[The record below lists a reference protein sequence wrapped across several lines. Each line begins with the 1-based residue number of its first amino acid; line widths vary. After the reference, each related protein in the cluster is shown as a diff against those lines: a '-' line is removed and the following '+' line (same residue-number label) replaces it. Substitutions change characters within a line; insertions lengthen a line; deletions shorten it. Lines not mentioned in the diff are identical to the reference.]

1 MELRDSYTTIK
12 KSTDAILLKE
22 KKSKFYGFA
31 FPLEN
36 ELEVKHIIED
46 LQKQF
51 PTANHVC
58 YAWQIG
64 VEDVQYRV
72 NDDGEPNNSAGM
84 PIYGQIQSF
93 ELTNVLVAV
102 VRFFGGTKLGVG
114 GLISAYK
121 SAAKITLEEAIKIER
136 ILEVQLVLK
145 CAYPEMNTVMRLLS
159 KYQMRLVEQ
168 KLEESC
174 EFRVAVRKGK
184 IETILKKMKNYHKI
198 EVDFTQNPT

>member
-1 MELRDSYTTIK
+1 MDSKDTYTTIK
-12 KSTDAILLKE
+12 KPTDAILLKE

-31 FPLEN
+31 FPVKTEG
-36 ELEVKHIIED
+36 EVKPIIYR

-51 PTANHVC
+51 PAANHVC

-64 VEDVQYRV
+64 VEDIKYRT
-72 NDDGEPNNSAGM
+72 NDDGEPYNTAGM

-121 SAAKITLEEAIKIER
+121 SVAKLTLEAANKEAR
-136 ILEVQLVLK
+136 VLEVQLVLK
-145 CAYPEMNTVMRLLS
+145 CEYPEMNTVMRLVS
-159 KYQMRLVEQ
+159 KYQMRLLDQ
-168 KLEESC
+168 KLEKSC
-174 EFRVAVRKGK
+174 EFLVAVRKDNIK
-184 IETILKKMKNYHKI
+184 IILDNLKHYHRI
-198 EVDFTQNPT
+198 EVDFSQNPT

>member
-1 MELRDSYTTIK
+1 MDLKDSYITIK
-12 KSTDAILLKE
+12 KPTDAILLKE

-31 FPLEN
+31 FPVEN
-36 ELEVKHIIED
+36 ELEIKPIIED

-102 VRFFGGTKLGVG
+102 VRVFGGTKLGVG

-121 SAAKITLEEAIKIER
+121 SAAKITLEEAIKVER
-136 ILEVQLVLK
+136 ILEVQLILK

-159 KYQMRLVEQ
+159 KYQLRLLEQ

-184 IETILKKMKNYHKI
+184 TETILKKLKNYHKI
-198 EVDFTQNPT
+198 QVDFTQNPT